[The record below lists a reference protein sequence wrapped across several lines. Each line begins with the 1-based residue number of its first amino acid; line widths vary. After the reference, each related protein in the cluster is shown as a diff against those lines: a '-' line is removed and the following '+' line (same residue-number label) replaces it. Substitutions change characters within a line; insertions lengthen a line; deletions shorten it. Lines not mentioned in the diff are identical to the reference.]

1 MVRNQP
7 RGVRAM
13 DETDIL
19 TPSQKKLFKDQE
31 FWMKDVHVKYD
42 EERTRMD
49 AVDDIQK
56 RFPTESIA
64 RKAVESGG
72 DPAVIDWYSRS
83 KSKITKKRY
92 RSAKRSKSSVKC
104 KCH

>member
-1 MVRNQP
+1 
-7 RGVRAM
+7 M

-19 TPSQKKLFKDQE
+19 TPSQKRLFEDQE
-31 FWMKDVHVKYD
+31 MWMKDVNVKYD

-49 AVDDIQK
+49 AVEDIQK
-56 RFPTESIA
+56 RFPTENIA

-72 DPAVIDWYSRS
+72 DPAVLDWYSRS
-83 KSKITKKRY
+83 NSKIAKKKY

-104 KCH
+104 KCR